1 MLGALTLAVWAFN
14 PYAAAV
20 LLPAAHAWL
29 LASAPGHR
37 LSRGAAV
44 ATLAAGL
51 AAPVVLVLYYAYA
64 WGLGPIDAVWTAFGL
79 VAGGALGWGAA
90 ITVSLYVAALSATVS
105 VLRVRRALAD
115 TPSVDHDG
123 LVTRG
128 PRTYAGP
135 GSLGGT
141 ESALR
146 R

>member
-1 MLGALTLAVWAFN
+1 MLCVLALGVWAFN

-20 LLPAAHAWL
+20 LLPAAHVWL
-29 LASAPGHR
+29 LTAAPGHR
-37 LSRGAAV
+37 LSRGAFVAALAV
-44 ATLAAGL
+44 GL
-51 AAPVVLVLYYAYA
+51 AIPVVLVLYYAYA
-64 WGLGPIDAVWTAFGL
+64 WGLGPIDVLWTAFGL

-90 ITVSLYVAALSATVS
+90 LTASLFAAALCATVS

-115 TPSVDHDG
+115 TTPVDDDS

>member
-1 MLGALTLAVWAFN
+1 
-14 PYAAAV
+14 V

-29 LASAPGHR
+29 LAAAPGHR
-37 LSRGAAV
+37 LSRGGAV

-51 AAPVVLVLYYAYA
+51 AAPVVLLLYYAYT

-90 ITVSLYVAALSATVS
+90 LATSLFAAALCATVR

-115 TPSVDHDG
+115 TPSVDDDS